1 MRANVFILPVVFG
14 IGSCSSPPRP
24 PSVDPAHK
32 HPVAAASAV
41 DLQVCQSDLTNTRIL
56 AKETTRLAESA
67 SATAVRLAQ
76 RQLACSRE
84 SAAPNTVYAVRFAF
98 GSTRVALADAEQKA
112 LVEHGRRAA
121 LITLRGRTDGNV
133 ETAVE
138 SRIARERA
146 AAVRALFVQ
155 AGIEPA
161 RVRTSYQPVGD
172 HAADN
177 GSPNG
182 RALNRRVEIEFYASA
197 PQTLVVAENPIT
209 PPID

>member
-1 MRANVFILPVVFG
+1 MRANVLILPVVFG

-32 HPVAAASAV
+32 HPVNAASAV
-41 DLQVCQSDLTNTRIL
+41 DLQACQSDLTNTRIL

-76 RQLACSRE
+76 HHLACRE
-84 SAAPNTVYAVRFAF
+84 GATPNTVYAVRFAF

-112 LVEHGRRAA
+112 LVERGRRAA
-121 LITLRGRTDGNV
+121 LITVRGRTDGSV
-133 ETAVE
+133 ETAAE

-146 AAVRALFVQ
+146 AAIRALFVH

-182 RALNRRVEIEFYASA
+182 RALNRRVEFEFYASA
-197 PQTLVVAENPIT
+197 PRTLVRAEDPIA